1 MSLRTGLL
9 ALVAA
14 VVLGSVPAAVA
25 APAPVETLTRTHT
38 ATWHHHHFHMNAYRR
53 TGSSAHLS
61 GRCHGTWHDD
71 SGQCWGYGE
80 WQGGSGYPFHNYVT
94 WKWNRNETHCPTV
107 PGGRD
112 PQIWRQEVQLK
123 AVHDGSGTGSVLCG
137 WVDHGW
143 NVMIVTGGHIVVN
156 GHHYAIHATGGYG
169 PDRGNQG
176 GPLAV
181 YLGDADSGYVLGLRG
196 WLKY

>member
-1 MSLRTGLL
+1 MSFRTSLA

-14 VVLGSVPAAVA
+14 VVVGSVPAAVA
-25 APAPVETLTRTHT
+25 APAPVESQARTHT
-38 ATWHHHHFHMNAYRR
+38 PTWNHVHFHMNAYHR
-53 TGSSAHLS
+53 TGSASHLS
-61 GRCHGTWHDD
+61 GQCHGTWHDD

-80 WQGGSGYPFHNYVT
+80 FQGGEGYPFHSYVT
-94 WKWNRNETHCPTV
+94 WKWNRTETHCPTV

-112 PQIWRQEVQLK
+112 PRIWKHEVQLK
-123 AVHDGSGTGSVLCG
+123 AVNDGSGYGSVLCG

-143 NVMIVTGGHIVVN
+143 NTMIVTGGHFNYTGRTYTV
-156 GHHYAIHATGGYG
+156 HATGGYG
-169 PDRGNQG
+169 PDSGTQG

-181 YLGDADSGYVLGLRG
+181 YLGDAGSGYVLGIRG